1 MKRRAN
7 DLAAAGMTING
18 ASDIVVSGNIFA
30 SVRPKAVELTG
41 DPARRV
47 VFANN
52 VLTDV
57 ESDHG
62 RLQDSVIRNLVVS
75 PADESPESEAGL

>member
-1 MKRRAN
+1 
-7 DLAAAGMTING
+7 MTING

-30 SVRPKAVELTG
+30 SVRPKALELTG
-41 DPARRV
+41 DATRNV

-52 VLTDV
+52 VLTDA

-62 RLQDSVIRNLVVS
+62 HLKDSVIRNLVVT
-75 PADESPESEAGL
+75 PVETGQKSEAGQ